1 MENDFK
7 KLCLLAKQ
15 RLKNGNYN
23 DVEKNVVSHRAS
35 DYFYQNAMI
44 LKRGKIKAEFIT
56 IELSDEKFE
65 KKVMNMILSNDLL
78 CNPIG
83 KLVDKAYF
91 NSLSDIQKQQYILS
105 LSEKYN
111 RVKEKYDLECQK
123 IG

>member
-1 MENDFK
+1 MENDLK
-7 KLCLLAKQ
+7 KLALLAKQ
-15 RLKNGNYN
+15 RMRSGNYS
-23 DVEKNVVSHRAS
+23 DAEKNVVSYRAS

-44 LKRGKIKAEFIT
+44 LKRGKIKAEFVT

-65 KKVMNMILSNDLL
+65 RKVMNMISSNDLL

-91 NSLSDIQKQQYILS
+91 NTLDDVQKQSYILS

-111 RVKEKYDLECQK
+111 RIKEKYDLQCQK